1 MSSNDNDII
10 ILDSILKQK
19 KTQTADTLS
28 DSDYF
33 EVFTF
38 EQLFKNYEL
47 SYDELFSGKVGGSG
61 DGGIDGFFTFI
72 NNELFNEDTDI
83 EVIKK
88 NPVLEI
94 FLIQAKRSP
103 TFSESVVDRV
113 NATVADIFNL
123 KNNLPDFRT
132 VYNTDIIN
140 KADAFRTA
148 YLDLAARHPELKIYY
163 VYVSKGDTLTIHP
176 NVRNRAKTLKETIER
191 YFHGSMVEV
200 KFVGARELLD
210 ASRLEKSYTLQLRF
224 LENYISRGDNN
235 YVVLSSLEDYFKFVS
250 DESGDL
256 RRYIFESNVRDYQG
270 DIEVN
275 KDVRQT
281 LRSDD
286 ELDFWWLNNGITILA
301 SKASIAGKT
310 ITLDDVQVVNGLQTT
325 TIIYNYFTEKNV
337 EENDERSIL
346 IRIIVTDDAETRD
359 RIIKATN
366 FQTAIPIASL
376 KATDRIQRNIEDY
389 FLQHDWFYDRRK
401 NFYKNIGKPVD
412 RIISIPYLAQ
422 TVMAIILREPDNARA
437 RPSSLIKRDS
447 DYVRVFS
454 ESTNPAIYLFCA
466 KTMKRID
473 NFLRNESVEYPAQDK
488 KDLKFHLAM
497 LSTIKLLGKN
507 EYEATDVTSL
517 SEDDF
522 SWDLLT
528 ESLDEIIDLVREF
541 ADETYGTIG
550 RIAKSRDF
558 VNYMIK
564 NIDLSSSEGVR

>member
-38 EQLFKNYEL
+38 EQLLKNYEL

-325 TIIYNYFTEKNV
+325 TIIYNYFKEKNV

-473 NFLRNESVEYPAQDK
+473 NFLRNESTEYPAQEIN
-488 KDLKFHLAM
+488 DLKFHLAM